1 MLENEAVKNAAPRTY
16 STRGSGAATSRPSQ
30 NTSKHEAVVDRL
42 MKCGERYKE
51 RITSTREKTH
61 EKDCAFKP
69 QLQARTPKSA
79 FLSARSHGYLQP
91 STKTPVVLPEA
102 EECTFKPQLNKK
114 SEDLVNL
121 IWQDRRELPIHER
134 LFEEALIRQEERRAE
149 EAFPDEE
156 HTFTPLIN
164 PQP

>member
-1 MLENEAVKNAAPRTY
+1 M
-16 STRGSGAATSRPSQ
+16 
-30 NTSKHEAVVDRL
+30 
-42 MKCGERYKE
+42 
-51 RITSTREKTH
+51 
-61 EKDCAFKP
+61 
-69 QLQARTPKSA
+69 
-79 FLSARSHGYLQP
+79 
-91 STKTPVVLPEA
+91 LPEA

-121 IWQDRRELPIHER
+121 IGHERHEIPIHER

-164 PQP
+164 PQPRRSDISTDNPLSKHLQLVSEDPECLEEGPSRWEVLYELDLKKR